1 MSGRLDGQVAL
12 VTGGGRGIGRAI
24 GEALA
29 AAGARVALAARS
41 GDELAEA
48 VGAVEAAGGVA
59 RGWRLD
65 VTDLGAVAGVVEEA
79 EAALGPVTLLVN
91 NAGTAQEPGPLWE
104 ADPGDWW
111 RDLEVHVR
119 GAFNCC
125 RAVLPGM
132 VERRARAGGQ
142 HRQPDRR
149 PRRAVRDGLR
159 LRQGGLLPAD
169 RHPGRRDRRPRHQR
183 ALRQPRAGADPDGG
197 GVAARGGRAPLAAPD
212 RGRPARGVHAGPA
225 DRRPAGPGR
234 RRGRRPARAGG
245 SCTPRTTSTSCWPTP
260 AGWPP
265 RTCSP
270 CVCGSG
276 RGAEDKAKPGACRRS
291 RGLLERC
298 QAGEA

>member
-41 GDELAEA
+41 GDELAETVSA
-48 VGAVEAAGGVA
+48 VGAGGGVA
-59 RGWRLD
+59 RGWTLD
-65 VTDLGAVAGVVEEA
+65 VTDLGAVGGVVAEA

-132 VERRARAGGQ
+132 VERRRGRVVNIGSLVGARDEPYVTAYACAKAAFFRLTGTLAAETAGHGISVLCVSPGLVRTRMVEQ
-142 HRQPDRR
+142 SLLGEAGRR
-149 PRRAVRDGLR
+149 WRPQIRAVPPEEHTPAQRTGDLLVRIAAGEADPLSGRFLHAEDDLDELLADAGRVAAEDLLTLR
-159 LRQGGLLPAD
+159 LREW
-169 RHPGRRDRRPRHQR
+169 PG
-183 ALRQPRAGADPDGG
+183 
-197 GVAARGGRAPLAAPD
+197 
-212 RGRPARGVHAGPA
+212 
-225 DRRPAGPGR
+225 
-234 RRGRRPARAGG
+234 
-245 SCTPRTTSTSCWPTP
+245 S
-260 AGWPP
+260 
-265 RTCSP
+265 
-270 CVCGSG
+270 
-276 RGAEDKAKPGACRRS
+276 
-291 RGLLERC
+291 
-298 QAGEA
+298 

>member
-48 VGAVEAAGGVA
+48 VAAVEAGGGVA
-59 RGWRLD
+59 RGWTLD
-65 VTDLGAVAGVVEEA
+65 VTDLGAVAGVAAEA

-132 VERRARAGGQ
+132 VERRRGRVVNIGSLVGARDEPYVTAYACAKATLFRLTGTLAAETAGHGISVLCVSPGLV
-142 HRQPDRR
+142 RTRMVEESLLGEAGRR
-149 PRRAVRDGLR
+149 WRPQITAVPPEEYTLAQRTGDLLVRIAAGEADPLSGRFLHAEDDLDELLADAGRVAAEDLLTLR
-159 LRQGGLLPAD
+159 LREWPGG
-169 RHPGRRDRRPRHQR
+169 
-183 ALRQPRAGADPDGG
+183 
-197 GVAARGGRAPLAAPD
+197 
-212 RGRPARGVHAGPA
+212 
-225 DRRPAGPGR
+225 
-234 RRGRRPARAGG
+234 
-245 SCTPRTTSTSCWPTP
+245 
-260 AGWPP
+260 
-265 RTCSP
+265 
-270 CVCGSG
+270 
-276 RGAEDKAKPGACRRS
+276 
-291 RGLLERC
+291 
-298 QAGEA
+298 

>member
-48 VGAVEAAGGVA
+48 VAAVGAGGGVA
-59 RGWRLD
+59 RGWTLD
-65 VTDLGAVAGVVEEA
+65 VTDLGAVAGVVAEA

-132 VERRARAGGQ
+132 VERRRGRVVNIGSLVGARDEPYVTAYACAKAAFFRLTGTLAAETAGHGISVLCVSPGLVRTRMVEQ
-142 HRQPDRR
+142 SLLGEAGRR
-149 PRRAVRDGLR
+149 WRPQIRAVPPEEYTPAQRTGDLLVRIAAGEADPLSGRFLHAEDDLDELLADAGRVAAEDLLTLR
-159 LRQGGLLPAD
+159 LREW
-169 RHPGRRDRRPRHQR
+169 PG
-183 ALRQPRAGADPDGG
+183 
-197 GVAARGGRAPLAAPD
+197 
-212 RGRPARGVHAGPA
+212 
-225 DRRPAGPGR
+225 
-234 RRGRRPARAGG
+234 
-245 SCTPRTTSTSCWPTP
+245 S
-260 AGWPP
+260 
-265 RTCSP
+265 
-270 CVCGSG
+270 
-276 RGAEDKAKPGACRRS
+276 
-291 RGLLERC
+291 
-298 QAGEA
+298 

>member
-41 GDELAEA
+41 GDELAETVSA
-48 VGAVEAAGGVA
+48 VGAGGGVA
-59 RGWRLD
+59 RGWTLD
-65 VTDLGAVAGVVEEA
+65 VTDLGAVGGVVAEA

-132 VERRARAGGQ
+132 VERRRGRVVNIGSLVGARDEPYVTAYACAKAAFFRLTGTLAAETAGHGISVLCVSPGLVRTRMVEQ
-142 HRQPDRR
+142 SLLGEAGRR
-149 PRRAVRDGLR
+149 WRPQIRTVPPEEYTPARRTGDLLVRIAAGEADPLSGRFLHAEDDLDELLADAGRVAAEDLLTLR
-159 LRQGGLLPAD
+159 LREW
-169 RHPGRRDRRPRHQR
+169 PG
-183 ALRQPRAGADPDGG
+183 
-197 GVAARGGRAPLAAPD
+197 
-212 RGRPARGVHAGPA
+212 
-225 DRRPAGPGR
+225 
-234 RRGRRPARAGG
+234 
-245 SCTPRTTSTSCWPTP
+245 S
-260 AGWPP
+260 
-265 RTCSP
+265 
-270 CVCGSG
+270 
-276 RGAEDKAKPGACRRS
+276 
-291 RGLLERC
+291 
-298 QAGEA
+298 

>member
-48 VGAVEAAGGVA
+48 VGAVEAAGGMA
-59 RGWRLD
+59 RGWTLD
-65 VTDLGAVAGVVEEA
+65 VTDLGAVAGVVADA

-132 VERRARAGGQ
+132 VERRGGRVVNIGSMVGARDEPYVTAYACAKAAFFRLTGTLAAETAGHGISVLCVSPGLV
-142 HRQPDRR
+142 RTRMVEASLLGAAGRR
-149 PRRAVRDGLR
+149 WRPQITAVPPEEYTPAQRTGDLLVRVAAGDADPLSGRFLHAEDDLDELLADAGRVAAEDLLTLR
-159 LRQGGLLPAD
+159 LREWPGG
-169 RHPGRRDRRPRHQR
+169 
-183 ALRQPRAGADPDGG
+183 
-197 GVAARGGRAPLAAPD
+197 
-212 RGRPARGVHAGPA
+212 
-225 DRRPAGPGR
+225 
-234 RRGRRPARAGG
+234 
-245 SCTPRTTSTSCWPTP
+245 
-260 AGWPP
+260 
-265 RTCSP
+265 
-270 CVCGSG
+270 
-276 RGAEDKAKPGACRRS
+276 
-291 RGLLERC
+291 
-298 QAGEA
+298 

>member
-48 VGAVEAAGGVA
+48 VGAVEAGGRVA

-65 VTDLGAVAGVVEEA
+65 VTDLGAVAGVVAEV

-104 ADPGDWW
+104 VDPGDWW
-111 RDLEVHVR
+111 RDLEVHIR

-132 VERRARAGGQ
+132 VERRRGRVVNIGSLIGARDEPYVTAYACAKAASFRLTGTLAAETAGHGITVLCVSPGLV
-142 HRQPDRR
+142 RTRMVEESLLGAAGRR
-149 PRRAVRDGLR
+149 WRPQITDVPPEEYTPAQRTGDLLVRIAAGDADPLSGRFLHAEDDLDELLADAGRVAAEDLLTLR
-159 LRQGGLLPAD
+159 LREWPGG
-169 RHPGRRDRRPRHQR
+169 
-183 ALRQPRAGADPDGG
+183 
-197 GVAARGGRAPLAAPD
+197 
-212 RGRPARGVHAGPA
+212 
-225 DRRPAGPGR
+225 
-234 RRGRRPARAGG
+234 
-245 SCTPRTTSTSCWPTP
+245 
-260 AGWPP
+260 
-265 RTCSP
+265 
-270 CVCGSG
+270 
-276 RGAEDKAKPGACRRS
+276 
-291 RGLLERC
+291 
-298 QAGEA
+298 